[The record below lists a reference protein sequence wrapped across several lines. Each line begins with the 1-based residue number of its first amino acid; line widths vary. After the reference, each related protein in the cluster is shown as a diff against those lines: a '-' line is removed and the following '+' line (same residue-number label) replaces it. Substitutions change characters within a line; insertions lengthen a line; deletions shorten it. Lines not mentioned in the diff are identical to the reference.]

1 MNLCLLYRGKNL
13 VTVTSFVRILDAIIS
28 QDIYFV
34 QQRNA
39 ARKLGHFSLQKMTT
53 AIMMLV
59 YGVTT
64 DFIDE
69 YLRIGEMTT
78 MNSFI

>member
-13 VTVTSFVRILDAIIS
+13 VTVTSFVRILD
-28 QDIYFV
+28 FV